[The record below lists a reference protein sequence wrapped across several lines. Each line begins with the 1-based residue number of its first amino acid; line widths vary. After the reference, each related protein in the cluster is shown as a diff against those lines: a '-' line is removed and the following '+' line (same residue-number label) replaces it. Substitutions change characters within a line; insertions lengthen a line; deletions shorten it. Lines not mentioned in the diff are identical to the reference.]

1 MPTGPK
7 GEKRPADVIGNAVK
21 VMRIATGEEVESSNL
36 SHMFFV
42 FSTSP
47 LASSFGLRGEF
58 RRAPDLQ
65 SGGVWLYVVAIT
77 RYFVRLG
84 MLGVRRGSD

>member
-7 GEKRPADVIGNAVK
+7 GEKRPADVIGNTVK
-21 VMRIATGEEVESSNL
+21 VMRIATGEEVESSSL
-36 SHMFFV
+36 SHMFSV

-58 RRAPDLQ
+58 RRAPDC
-65 SGGVWLYVVAIT
+65 
-77 RYFVRLG
+77 
-84 MLGVRRGSD
+84 